1 VRADVVEFYAE
12 FGRFSSRSRF
22 EIFLRNTP
30 ESKTYKEGRYKYER
44 TKRTHTHATHALIFK
59 FKLLQFFFLTRYK

>member
-1 VRADVVEFYAE
+1 VEFYAE

-30 ESKTYKEGRYKYER
+30 E
-44 TKRTHTHATHALIFK
+44 KRAKRIKKDDINTSAQNAHKHARNTRSNFQIQTVTILLFNAL
-59 FKLLQFFFLTRYK
+59 